1 MADEKPGKG
10 AKVVRLRLE
19 QAGAAEIDLGDAADR
34 GSGGPGGE
42 PPSADEQ
49 TIKSSD
55 DALALMLSD
64 RLEGEWLHLGA
75 NDVWLRWDGKK
86 WAPERTKKLWDV
98 ARRICRQAAGHCPTQ
113 HSAAAVSSKKTIYA
127 IATLAATDR
136 RHAANID
143 EFDLDPMA
151 LNTPEGIVDLATG
164 RVSPHDPASKMTKIT
179 PVGPAAAAPS
189 SGKLADTAP
198 RWHLYL
204 HEATG
209 GDAELAAYLKRIAG
223 YCLTGSIEEH
233 AVFFAFGPGGA
244 GKSVFLSVL
253 SGIMGDY
260 ATTAPMDV
268 FTVSRGERHPTELA
282 MLAGRRLV
290 VATETE
296 EGRRWDEAKLKA
308 ITGGDRI
315 TARQMRQDFFTYVP
329 TFKLFM
335 AGNFRPT
342 VRNVDAAMRRR
353 LNIVPFRH
361 VPPKPDKKLTDKLKR
376 EWPGILTWALEGTL
390 DWLKIGLAP
399 PEAVRDAT
407 GDYFETEDS
416 IGRWIEERCLTGV
429 NLAALTRE
437 LYGDWRVWA
446 EAAGEWVGKER
457 QFAAALKQRGLEA
470 RRFTGGRRGF
480 SKIGLKEGSQQN
492 LSLADEAAGD
502 PWEH

>member
-1 MADEKPGKG
+1 MADEKAGKG
-10 AKVVRLRLE
+10 AKVVRLRLD
-19 QAGAAEIDLGDAADR
+19 QAGSAEIE
-34 GSGGPGGE
+34 GGGGGASGE
-42 PPSADEQ
+42 PPDSQEQ
-49 TIKSSD
+49 AIKSSD

-75 NDVWLRWDGKK
+75 TDTWLRWDGKR
-86 WAPERTKKLWDV
+86 WAPEKTKKLWDV
-98 ARRICRQAAGHCPTQ
+98 ARRICRAAAGHCPTQ
-113 HSAAAVSSKKTIYA
+113 HSAAGVSSKKTIYA
-127 IATLAATDR
+127 TALLAATDR
-136 RHAANID
+136 RHAASTD
-143 EFDLDPMA
+143 EFDLNPMA
-151 LNTPEGIVDLATG
+151 LNTPAGIVDLATG
-164 RVSPHDPASKMTKIT
+164 RVSPHDPAAKMTKIT
-179 PVGPAAAAPS
+179 PVGPA
-189 SGKLADTAP
+189 SGKWEDAAP
-198 RWHLYL
+198 RWQKYL
-204 HEATG
+204 HEAAG
-209 GDAELAAYLKRIAG
+209 GDAELAGYLKRIAG

-290 VATETE
+290 VAAETE

-315 TARQMRQDFFTYVP
+315 TARAMRQDFFTYLP
-329 TFKLFM
+329 IFKLFM
-335 AGNFRPT
+335 AGNYRPT

-353 LNIVPFRH
+353 LNIVPFRC

-376 EWPGILTWALEGTL
+376 EWPGILAWATEGTL

-437 LYGDWRVWA
+437 LYGDWKVWA

-457 QFAAALKQRGLEA
+457 QFAAALKQRGVEA
-470 RRFTGGRRGF
+470 RRFTGGKRGF
-480 SKIGLKEGSQQN
+480 SGIGLKEAGQQN
-492 LSLADEAAGD
+492 LGLADEGGGD
-502 PWEH
+502 CFEH